1 MAELTYFSVISRV
14 DGSSGKRRITIH
26 PKIEGGPPLHD
37 VHQVNEGGPPDT
49 GDGANLFSS
58 RGRACDAKKPRSLET
73 PFGEEGGNALI
84 SSEILKLTRAQSRTN
99 ESPPIA
105 NAPKSA
111 IKRSFGFFE

>member
-26 PKIEGGPPLHD
+26 PKIEGGRRSTD

-58 RGRACDAKKPRSLET
+58 RGRACDVIQVIHLPELPSVLSHR
-73 PFGEEGGNALI
+73 
-84 SSEILKLTRAQSRTN
+84 QSRGRT
-99 ESPPIA
+99 
-105 NAPKSA
+105 
-111 IKRSFGFFE
+111 

>member
-26 PKIEGGPPLHD
+26 PKIEGGRRSTD

-58 RGRACDAKKPRSLET
+58 RGRACDAMA
-73 PFGEEGGNALI
+73 AL
-84 SSEILKLTRAQSRTN
+84 SAKSRRLVD
-99 ESPPIA
+99 SHRHA
-105 NAPKSA
+105 V
-111 IKRSFGFFE
+111 